1 MRIYPAIHIS
11 DGRCINEL
19 PDGITRGR
27 ILTSQPLEMARRW
40 QDQGAECLH
49 VVDLD
54 GADSGTSVNGTV
66 IREILENVHIP
77 VQVGGGIRSIKD
89 IDQYMNI
96 GVHRVVIGTQAIENP
111 VLIKEAVHL
120 FGSDKILVS
129 IDAKDGL
136 IATEGRKKFSH
147 YNATTVASNMNAMGI
162 ESVIYTDILRRGLY
176 NGAGIMQAREIAQK
190 LHMKVIYSGGIV
202 TLKDIEAFTDMPMEG
217 IIIGRALY
225 ESRLKLSE
233 AIEVC
238 RWHERSI

>member
-19 PDGITRGR
+19 PDGITRGHVW
-27 ILTSQPLEMARRW
+27 TPQPLEMARKW

-77 VQVGGGIRSIKD
+77 VQVGGGIR
-89 IDQYMNI
+89 MNI

-111 VLIKEAVHL
+111 VLIREAVHL

-147 YNATTVASNMNAMGI
+147 YNAMAVASNMKAMGI

-217 IIIGRALY
+217 VIIGRALY

-238 RWHERSI
+238 RGHECSI

>member
-111 VLIKEAVHL
+111 EKLLIDPNCIHQKGRPYQANVIFLLMTSPDGGVLFHSQ
-120 FGSDKILVS
+120 FS
-129 IDAKDGL
+129 L
-136 IATEGRKKFSH
+136 I
-147 YNATTVASNMNAMGI
+147 I
-162 ESVIYTDILRRGLY
+162 
-176 NGAGIMQAREIAQK
+176 Q
-190 LHMKVIYSGGIV
+190 
-202 TLKDIEAFTDMPMEG
+202 
-217 IIIGRALY
+217 
-225 ESRLKLSE
+225 
-233 AIEVC
+233 
-238 RWHERSI
+238 